1 MTHTPE
7 PWTYEPLEWD
17 NAWGR
22 VGCIVA
28 VTFPGYS
35 GRRKSFR
42 IGRAL
47 DDQIQVDEHANAA
60 RIVACVNA
68 CAGMTDPAAELAS
81 LRAEVERL
89 RKENQTLSDMSQGK
103 DDAIAELRHD
113 LETLRADLDSQTFR
127 EELDT
132 PKEPPDAQVRPR

>member
-1 MTHTPE
+1 
-7 PWTYEPLEWD
+7 
-17 NAWGR
+17 
-22 VGCIVA
+22 
-28 VTFPGYS
+28 
-35 GRRKSFR
+35 
-42 IGRAL
+42 
-47 DDQIQVDEHANAA
+47 
-60 RIVACVNA
+60 
-68 CAGMTDPAAELAS
+68 MTDLREAMDAAIRAGYEAGYAGRSPDLPAEFCVYDVQWRRGYERGAAERRESDTAAEIAS

>member
-7 PWTYEPLEWD
+7 PWPELSENGPMLWYCFDDGTE
-17 NAWGR
+17 R
-22 VGCIVA
+22 VA
-28 VTFPGYS
+28 MLRETDYA
-35 GRRKSFR
+35 
-42 IGRAL
+42 RAR
-47 DDQIQVDEHANAA
+47 V
-60 RIVACVNA
+60 CVNA